1 MEFLKEISALICEL
15 LPAHGCVI
23 IPGLGGFIT
32 HYKPAVIQAQSGK
45 IMPPTAETGFNPALR
60 TNDGLLAQTL
70 AQKTNL
76 PYPKA
81 IDKIQE
87 FSWNCLAELNM
98 GQEVHF
104 KGLGKLRLDEYK
116 NFRFEADRNANFLDD
131 AFGLAPVNA
140 LPVKHPSKPF
150 QRIDRRPERS
160 PRLKRKHL
168 MEGIR
173 WTVMIMPL
181 ILLAFYSIY
190 QTGVLEGLVSYSSF
204 SGITSPEITTKEN
217 PTQQSPDE
225 KLQEDYFA
233 AIQWPASIPNDT
245 ETPPPDTTLPV
256 IVFKSDIPNPPS
268 TQNQPQADNANISA
282 ESKIDLPVSHNK
294 IDSQTTNSLPVS
306 DIKGKYHLIIG
317 CFKEKANAERLID
330 KLKTNGIY
338 AFEAGTTSGGL
349 TRVSLGGYASR
360 TEAEQARQN
369 FSQQE
374 ISEIWISKL

>member
-1 MEFLKEISALICEL
+1 
-15 LPAHGCVI
+15 
-23 IPGLGGFIT
+23 
-32 HYKPAVIQAQSGK
+32 
-45 IMPPTAETGFNPALR
+45 
-60 TNDGLLAQTL
+60 
-70 AQKTNL
+70 
-76 PYPKA
+76 
-81 IDKIQE
+81 
-87 FSWNCLAELNM
+87 
-98 GQEVHF
+98 
-104 KGLGKLRLDEYK
+104 
-116 NFRFEADRNANFLDD
+116 
-131 AFGLAPVNA
+131 
-140 LPVKHPSKPF
+140 
-150 QRIDRRPERS
+150 
-160 PRLKRKHL
+160 
-168 MEGIR
+168 
-173 WTVMIMPL
+173 
-181 ILLAFYSIY
+181 
-190 QTGVLEGLVSYSSF
+190 
-204 SGITSPEITTKEN
+204 
-217 PTQQSPDE
+217 
-225 KLQEDYFA
+225 
-233 AIQWPASIPNDT
+233 
-245 ETPPPDTTLPV
+245 LPV